1 MHNPGA
7 FVFARNASVYLH
19 PHLLTKKEGIM
30 VYFVAE
36 TYIDGQKGRG
46 EDDDYIRSVRPI
58 VEKYKGRYLVRT
70 EKIQPLTGKW
80 KPERF
85 IIIEWDTR
93 EQLESC
99 FQSEEYRKIAVK
111 RENSVDSRA
120 IIMEG

>member
-1 MHNPGA
+1 MVLKKAPFFYNYH
-7 FVFARNASVYLH
+7 ASEHLH
-19 PHLLTKKEGIM
+19 RKEGIM

-36 TYIDGQKGRG
+36 TYIDSQKGRG
-46 EDDDYIRSVRPI
+46 EYDDYIRSVRPI